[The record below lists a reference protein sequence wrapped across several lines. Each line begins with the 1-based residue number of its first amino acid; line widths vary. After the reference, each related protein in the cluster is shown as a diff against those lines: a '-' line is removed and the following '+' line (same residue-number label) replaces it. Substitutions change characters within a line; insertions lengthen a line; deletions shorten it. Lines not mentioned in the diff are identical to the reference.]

1 MRGFELLSHRRRVL
15 SALLDGRSDALPI
28 VSVNQAATAEVMKR
42 TGIGWPQAHMDPEKM
57 ANLAVQTQIYLGF
70 ENVRVP
76 FDQTVEAEALGARLQ
91 YGGEL
96 DFPEVSQSSYSDA
109 LELKADE
116 NTLSN
121 GRIPV
126 VLDAISRVRH
136 HPQCEAPIVS
146 GIVGPF
152 SVIAQRFGLEK
163 CLRWTVKSPDDVER
177 AMENITPFLIS
188 YANEQVKKGADIV
201 SIEDMA
207 SSPDLLNPRFFNER
221 ASKYLGIL
229 IDSIDAPVVLH
240 ICGNATRILEKMV
253 ELAPAAIH
261 IDVGTDLSK
270 AKYVSEGKVK
280 LAGNLSPV
288 ATLLRG
294 KEEDVRRAVI
304 RAVREGIDLV
314 SPGCSLSPL
323 TPSANIS
330 SMVQAARELES
341 ARDAR
346 VDRAG
351 NGLEA
356 VSVNYEVVRSRH
368 LITPE
373 VPDVHEQVE
382 PILAELARAVV
393 EGNLDEVQKKTL
405 RALETLEPA
414 HVIRS
419 GLVAGISTVSKM
431 WDRGEYFLPEVIL
444 ASDAMQA
451 GVKACEEKMQAAY
464 EREGKVVTF
473 VAEGDIHDIGK
484 SIVISFLRASGYDV
498 VDLGKNVAD
507 SDVVRAVLKE
517 RPLLVCGSALM
528 TTTMSAFP
536 RIAEMLMK
544 NGMEV
549 PLAVGGGAVTQE
561 FAESFP
567 LGVYG
572 ERPNDAVLAAELSKE
587 GVSWRDIRRKIA
599 DVSSKREEG

>member
-1 MRGFELLSHRRRVL
+1 MLSHRRRVL
-15 SALLDGRSDALPI
+15 SALLDGRSGALPVI
-28 VSVNQAATAEVMKR
+28 SVNQAATAEVMKR
-42 TGIGWPQAHMDPEKM
+42 TGIGWPQAHVDSEKM
-57 ANLAVQTQIYLGF
+57 ANLALQTQIYLGF

-96 DFPEVSQSSYSDA
+96 DFPEVSPSSYSDA
-109 LELKADE
+109 LELKTDGD
-116 NTLSN
+116 TISK

-126 VLDAISRVRH
+126 VLDAISRLRH

-163 CLRWTVKSPDDVER
+163 CLKWTIKSPDDIER

-188 YANEQVKKGADIV
+188 YANDQVKRGADIV

-221 ASKYLGIL
+221 ASRYLGIL

-261 IDVGTDLSK
+261 LDVKTDLRR

-294 KEEDVRRAVI
+294 KEEDVKRAVI
-304 RAVREGIDLV
+304 RAVQEGIDLV

-330 SMVQAARELES
+330 SMVRAVRELES
-341 ARDAR
+341 TRDISVNWAKS
-346 VDRAG
+346 
-351 NGLEA
+351 GLEN
-356 VSVNYEVVRSRH
+356 VSVNYEVARIKH
-368 LITPE
+368 LATAEAPE
-373 VPDVHEQVE
+373 VHEVE
-382 PILAELARAVV
+382 PILAELATAVV
-393 EGNLDEVQKKTL
+393 EGNLDEVQKKTKK
-405 RALETLEPA
+405 ALQTFEPA
-414 HVIRS
+414 HVIRN

-431 WDRGEYFLPEVIL
+431 WDGGEYFLPEVIL

-451 GVKACEEKMQAAY
+451 GVKVCEQKMQAAY
-464 EREGKVVTF
+464 EREGKVIAF
-473 VAEGDIHDIGK
+473 VAEGDMHDIGK
-484 SIVISFLRASGYDV
+484 SIVISFLRAGGYEV

-507 SDVVRAVLKE
+507 TDVVRAVLKE
-517 RPLLVCGSALM
+517 RPLLICGSALM

-536 RIAEMLMK
+536 RIAEMLIK

-572 ERPNDAVLAAELSKE
+572 KKPNDAVLAAELSKK
-587 GVSWRDIRRKIA
+587 GVSWRDIRRKIIDA
-599 DVSSKREEG
+599 NSKGAEE